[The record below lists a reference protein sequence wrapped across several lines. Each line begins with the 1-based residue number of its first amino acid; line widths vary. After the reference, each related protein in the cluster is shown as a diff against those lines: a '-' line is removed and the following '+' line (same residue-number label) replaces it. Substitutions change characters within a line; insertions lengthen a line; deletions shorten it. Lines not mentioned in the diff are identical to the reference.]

1 MKKTRV
7 YNMISLVF
15 VVLSILVIVLVIS
28 RLLSPAVV

>member
-1 MKKTRV
+1 MKKTRM

-15 VVLSILVIVLVIS
+15 VVLSIIVIILVIS

>member
-1 MKKTRV
+1 MKKTRM

-15 VVLSILVIVLVIS
+15 VVLSIVVAVWVIS